1 MLRKYYR
8 WMIFL
13 AVFLLLAFSATS
25 YAKAIDSILW
35 PVRFGILAGFSL
47 LFVWSWWRHRDDS
60 SAHRKLPRA
69 TLPTTFSPLFAA
81 GTTATRKS
89 RNLSPLPLRLFSF

>member
-1 MLRKYYR
+1 MLRKYYP

-13 AVFLLLAFSATS
+13 AVFLLLASSATS

-60 SAHRKLPRA
+60 SPHRKAA
-69 TLPTTFSPLFAA
+69 TGDSADNFLASVRRWYY
-81 GTTATRKS
+81 GDQKK
-89 RNLSPLPLRLFSF
+89 